1 MIAYSYDPET
11 KEYIGE
17 SFCQPDPLDGGFLIP
32 GSATHIKPEQPKE
45 GHVMVF
51 KDEGWVEVKDDR
63 GQIWC
68 VKDKLSIEWKKLE
81 PIPEDYT
88 KLCPKPMDHLWD
100 DKNKKWHGH
109 DEILKQI
116 EEEKKK
122 RKEQEQT
129 YQFKRRVSYPP
140 LFEQLDALYWD
151 MKNGTNNWIKSRD
164 AVKEKYPKDK
174 E

>member
-1 MIAYSYDPET
+1 
-11 KEYIGE
+11 
-17 SFCQPDPLDGGFLIP
+17 
-32 GSATHIKPEQPKE
+32 
-45 GHVMVF
+45 MVF

-68 VKDKLSIEWKKLE
+68 VKDRLSIEWKKLE

-88 KLCPKPMDHLWD
+88 KLCPKPMDHFWD

-109 DEILKQI
+109 DEILKEI

-174 E
+174 